1 MADSLLDVRDL
12 VVTFPT
18 RRSEVRVVDGL
29 SFSLE
34 SGEIAG
40 IVGESGAGKST
51 AVLAMLG
58 LVRHGGTIAG
68 GEVLFGGRDLLSLPR
83 EELRHVRGSQ
93 IAMITQNPRQ
103 SLHPMLKIGRQIS
116 TAYRSHNQATRRGG
130 MRKAVSMLEM
140 VGINDAE
147 RRVTAFPHE
156 LSGGMA
162 QRTLIAMALSS
173 NPRLLVADEPTS
185 GLDVTIQ
192 AQVLDEMWDTVQQ
205 TGSAVLIVTQD
216 LGIIANYCDRVL
228 VVEKGR
234 NIEDAPT
241 RKFFRTPEQDYSR
254 RILSLQRQERLPE
267 PEEGHGSRQPL
278 ISVRRLGKEYVLESG
293 EVLTA
298 VSGID
303 FDIYRGRTLGMVGE
317 SGSGKTTV
325 GMTLLRL
332 TEPTEG
338 EVLVD
343 AEPIGALPL
352 SAFRSY
358 RSRLQIVFQDPFDA
372 LNPRWSVH
380 RLLREPLDLHTK
392 LTASEKQERLDE
404 IMDMVGLPAALGT
417 VTTRQLSA
425 GQQQRVSI
433 GRALIT
439 DPDFVV
445 LDEPTSALP
454 PAARAEI
461 MTLLAELQRN
471 LGIAYLY
478 ISHDLTTVE
487 YLCHDVA
494 VMYLSQIVE
503 HGTRSQVFEDPQH
516 PYSRALLAS
525 HLFQAPDHRRI
536 DREIRETLTGEIPS
550 PVDLPTGCYL
560 ASRCPEVVPECH
572 TRPQELETLED
583 GRKIRCWRV
592 SEGHLVWPEEA

>member
-1 MADSLLDVRDL
+1 MSAPLLDVRNL

-18 RRSEVRVVDGL
+18 RRSEVTVVDRL

-58 LVRHGGTIAG
+58 LVRHGGRIAG
-68 GEVLFGGRDLLSLPR
+68 GEVLFDGRDLLSLPR

-116 TAYRSHNQATRRGG
+116 TAYRSHNQATRPEG

-173 NPRLLVADEPTS
+173 GPRLLVADEPTS

-192 AQVLDEMWDTVQQ
+192 AQVLDEMWDTVQE

-241 RKFFRTPEQDYSR
+241 RKFFRAPEQDYSR
-254 RILSLQRQERLPE
+254 RILSLQRQEKLPE
-267 PEEGHGSRQPL
+267 PEESHGSEQPL
-278 ISVRRLGKEYVLESG
+278 ISVQGLGKEYILEGG

-298 VSGID
+298 VSGAD
-303 FDIYRGRTLGMVGE
+303 FEIYRGRTLGVVGE

-332 TEPTEG
+332 TEPTTG
-338 EVLVD
+338 GVLVD
-343 AEPIGALPL
+343 AEPIGEIPL
-352 SAFRSY
+352 SAFRNY
-358 RSRLQIVFQDPFDA
+358 RSRLQVVFQDPFDA

-392 LTASEKQERLDE
+392 LTAADKRERIGE
-404 IMDMVGLPAALGT
+404 IMDMIGLPRTLGA

-461 MTLLAELQRN
+461 IALLAELQRK

-525 HLFQAPDHRRI
+525 HLFQDPDQRRI

-560 ASRCPEVVPECH
+560 ASRCPEAVPECRE
-572 TRPQELETLED
+572 RPQTLETLPD
-583 GRKIRCWRV
+583 GRKIRCWRIT
-592 SEGHLVWPEEA
+592 EGDLVW